1 MKWHPLCGLPLF
13 AVGGLRGW
21 DVSGGVVGLVFCNK
35 MEIFMKK
42 SLIAGAVALAFAGGA
57 AGVASAQ
64 ATLFGVVDG
73 GVTHT
78 KFKNATGDKATNN
91 GFMNGGQ
98 AGNRWGV
105 RGSEDLGNGLQAVY
119 LLESGFNLNNGQA
132 AQGSRLF
139 GREAV
144 VGLASSDFGRVLFG
158 RQPIFGYRW
167 FSNVAAAGAFSHGQ
181 TRYDN
186 QIQYQSPSFE
196 GVQVGLGYSFNTNGG
211 SGFKTSDGTPNQRA
225 WTSAV
230 RYVNGPLAAVVTYD
244 SVKQADYRLSNA
256 TPPVVIPQ
264 PGTRAS
270 AWYLAA
276 SYDFSV
282 AKVHAAFGANR
293 NGWLGQQRNELRNA
307 VLLTNTILEF
317 NQGFRSYSY
326 GLGVSVPV
334 DANSKVMASWSMVDP
349 DKAGV
354 GYGVNPNLQ
363 SQHIYSLGYNYALS
377 KRTNVYALASYA
389 DDLVLRDGNKA
400 RSLGVGLRHNF

>member
-1 MKWHPLCGLPLF
+1 
-13 AVGGLRGW
+13 
-21 DVSGGVVGLVFCNK
+21 
-35 MEIFMKK
+35 MKK
-42 SLIAGAVALAFAGGA
+42 SLIAGAVALAFAG
-57 AGVASAQ
+57 VASAQ
-64 ATLFGVVDG
+64 SSTTLFGVVDG

-78 KFKNATGDKATNN
+78 QFKNAAGDKARLN

-119 LLESGFNLNNGQA
+119 VLESGFNLGTGQS
-132 AQGSRLF
+132 AQGNRLF
-139 GREAV
+139 GREAT

-158 RQPIFGYRW
+158 RQPILAYRW
-167 FSNVAAAGAFSHGQ
+167 FSTVATPFGIGNYQARAAGTFSHGQ

-196 GVQVGLGYSFNTNGG
+196 GVQFGLGYSFNTNGG
-211 SGFKTSDGTPNQRA
+211 SGFKSNDGNPNQRA

-230 RYVNGPLAAVVTYD
+230 RYVNGPLTAVMTYD
-244 SVKQADYRLSNA
+244 SVKQADFRMA
-256 TPPVVIPQ
+256 GTPPVPVAQ

-270 AWYLAA
+270 AWYLAT
-276 SYDFSV
+276 SYDFTV
-282 AKVHAAFGANR
+282 AKVHAAFGTNR
-293 NGWLGQQRNELRNA
+293 NGWLGNQPTAELRNA
-307 VLLTNTILEF
+307 VLTTNTIHEF

-334 DANSKVMASWSMVDP
+334 DANSKVLASWSMVDP

-354 GYGVNPNLQ
+354 AYGANPNLK
-363 SQHIYSLGYNYALS
+363 SQHIYSLGYNHALS

-389 DDLVLRDGNKA
+389 DDLVLREGNKS